1 MQGLLVYMIICSSD
15 SASFAYTCLLY
26 LHYYY
31 DLLKK
36 LREEFPANK
45 PIENLVYEAFKSRL
59 YINIILPFEQDSYI
73 DLISKLNTER
83 LEIDKEVA
91 LKSLVENF
99 AFVDSIISFSKLKT
113 VFPDEYKRIVESDHF
128 HTKISD
134 VLREGILS
142 TEDSDYGYLK
152 KEVKNIEM
160 EYHFNFDA
168 EIKEIEAKERDY
180 EEYLEN
186 QIDSYMDDP
195 TDADTENN
203 RKEETIIGEI
213 FNSLLS

>member
-1 MQGLLVYMIICSSD
+1 
-15 SASFAYTCLLY
+15 
-26 LHYYY
+26 
-31 DLLKK
+31 
-36 LREEFPANK
+36 
-45 PIENLVYEAFKSRL
+45 
-59 YINIILPFEQDSYI
+59 
-73 DLISKLNTER
+73 
-83 LEIDKEVA
+83 VA